1 MKDEKL
7 EFVFLDVNVDGIFEY
22 EMIILEN
29 VIWVLVDVSNVWEFL
44 IMWNFL
50 KNFLMNVF
58 DLMIKVL

>member
-58 DLMIKVL
+58 DLMI

>member
-29 VIWVLVDVSNVWEFL
+29 VIWVLVDVSYVWEFL

-58 DLMIKVL
+58 DLMI

>member
-50 KNFLMNVF
+50 KNFLINVF
-58 DLMIKVL
+58 DLMI